1 MDRNVRY
8 LTGLGLILA
17 ALWLALSGVYKPL
30 MLGLGAAS
38 IGLVLWLTWRM
49 EIVGAEHDPVV
60 FSWRLP
66 LYWGWLVGQIIS
78 ANIDVIRCILDPSR
92 VAPQTLHVSEPDT
105 TSIGVVTYGNSIT
118 LTPGTVTLNAEA
130 GRLTVHALHQSSA
143 DELRSGQMA
152 AWVRWLDTGESAHG
166 ERGP

>member
-30 MLGLGAAS
+30 MLGLGMAS
-38 IGLVLWLTWRM
+38 TGLVLWLTRRM
-49 EIVGAEHDPVV
+49 EIVGAEHDAVV

-66 LYWGWLVGQIIS
+66 VYWGWLVGQIIS

-92 VAPQTLHVSEPDT
+92 VAPQTLDVAEPDT

-118 LTPGTVTLNAEA
+118 LTPGTVTLDTAP
-130 GRLTVHALHQSSA
+130 GRLTVHALQPASA

-152 AWVRWLDTGESAHG
+152 AWVRWLDTGEYADV
-166 ERGP
+166 ERDP